1 LRRELRVQGTIRSHM
16 PSEFDLIR
24 HYFTHATPRTVLGV
38 GDDAALIRAG
48 KGQLLAVAADML
60 VAGRHFFKDAD
71 AESVGHK
78 ALAVNLSDMAAMG
91 ATPRWATI
99 GIALPRVD
107 ARWVAAFAKGFMT
120 LARKHGVDLIG
131 GDTTRGP
138 LNICVQIIGEVP
150 ARQAL
155 RRDGAKI
162 GDDIWVSGTLGDA
175 ALAVAAKTKRIK
187 IKPAELKQAVQ
198 RLDRPLPRVALGLA
212 LRGVARSAID
222 VSDGLAADLGHICER
237 SKVAAVVAFER
248 LPVSALLRRH
258 LQSPVAQAAVISG
271 GDDYELCFTAAPAK
285 RAAVERA
292 AVRARVKVTR
302 IGRVIRA
309 PEGVC
314 SVVVVDRD
322 GLPLPLR
329 QKGFDHFGGRN

>member
-1 LRRELRVQGTIRSHM
+1 M
-16 PSEFDLIR
+16 PAEFDLIR
-24 HYFTHATPRTVLGV
+24 RYFTHAAPRTALGI
-38 GDDAALIRAG
+38 GDDAALIHAG

-60 VAGRHFFKDAD
+60 VAGRHFFRDVD

-91 ATPRWATI
+91 ATPRWATM
-99 GIALPRVD
+99 GIAMPKAD
-107 ARWVAAFAKGFMT
+107 ARWVAGFSKGFMA

-155 RRDGAKI
+155 RRDGAKA

-187 IKPAELKQAVQ
+187 LKPAELKRAQQ
-198 RLDRPLPRVALGLA
+198 RLDRPQPRIALGLA

-222 VSDGLAADLGHICER
+222 VSDGLVADLGHICER
-237 SKVAAVVAFER
+237 SKVAAVVALER
-248 LPVSALLRRH
+248 LPLSPLLRRYRH
-258 LQSPVAQAAVISG
+258 VPAAQTALLGG
-271 GDDYELCFTAAPAK
+271 GDDYELCFTAPPAK
-285 RAAVERA
+285 RAAVGRA
-292 AVRARVKVTR
+292 AAKARTRVTC

-309 PEGVC
+309 PAGAC
-314 SVVVVDRD
+314 SVAVVDGD
-322 GLPLPLR
+322 GLPLAPAR
-329 QKGFDHFGGRN
+329 RGFDHFG